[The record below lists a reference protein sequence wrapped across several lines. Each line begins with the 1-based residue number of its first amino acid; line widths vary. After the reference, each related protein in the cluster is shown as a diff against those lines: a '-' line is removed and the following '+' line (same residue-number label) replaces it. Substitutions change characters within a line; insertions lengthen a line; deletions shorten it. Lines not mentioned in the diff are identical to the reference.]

1 MSAAS
6 TIHSGRRAALGLMLD
21 YGTASRPTGGYV
33 YDPGTGQDVAATADL
48 FVSRCKV
55 QMSGRLNSTVEV
67 GARTATELAPVLHLP
82 ADTDPLEVGDLFTV
96 TDPHPLCLIP
106 AGRTY
111 RVVAPFEK
119 GLATARR
126 YDVEVVV
133 S

>member
-67 GARTATELAPVLHLP
+67 GARTAVELAPVLHLP

-96 TDPHPLCLIP
+96 TDPHPLSLIP

-126 YDVEVVV
+126 YEVEVVV